1 MRTTMDLPDH
11 LMILAKQRAAAEQTS
26 LREVMAEA
34 LAQYLRPT
42 SQTSAPGRFLVPVMP
57 SSGGGM
63 LPGIDPCDSSALLE
77 IE

>member
-11 LMILAKQRAAAEQTS
+11 LMVLAKQRAAAEHTS

-34 LAQYLRPT
+34 LARYL
-42 SQTSAPGRFLVPVMP
+42 QSASASPSRFMVPVDLQ
-57 SSGGGM
+57 SRGGL
-63 LPGIDPCDSSALLE
+63 LPGIDPVDSSALLE

>member
-11 LMILAKQRAAAEQTS
+11 LMILAKQRAAADRTS
-26 LREVMAEA
+26 LREIMAEA
-34 LAQYLRPT
+34 LAQYLQR
-42 SQTSAPGRFLVPVMP
+42 SATPVAQQRFLVPVMP
-57 SSGGGM
+57 STGGGM

>member
-11 LMILAKQRAAAEQTS
+11 LLILAKQRAAVDQTS

-34 LAQYLRPT
+34 LAQYLQPTSRPT
-42 SQTSAPGRFLVPVMP
+42 TPSRFLVPVM
-57 SSGGGM
+57 SGSGGM
-63 LPGIDPCDSSALLE
+63 QPGINPCDSSALLE

>member
-1 MRTTMDLPDH
+1 MRTTMELPDH
-11 LMILAKQRAAAEQTS
+11 LMVLAKQRAAVDHTS

-34 LAQYLRPT
+34 LARYLQTGPLTPT
-42 SQTSAPGRFLVPVMP
+42 RFVVPIDAHAR
-57 SSGGGM
+57 GGM

>member
-42 SQTSAPGRFLVPVMP
+42 PVIGAGTRFLVPVDRK
-57 SSGGGM
+57 SKGGM
-63 LPGIDPCDSSALLE
+63 LPGIDPTDSSALLE

>member
-11 LMILAKQRAAAEQTS
+11 LMVLAKQRAAAEHTS
-26 LREVMAEA
+26 LREVLAEA
-34 LAQYLRPT
+34 LARYLQAGPV
-42 SQTSAPGRFLVPVMP
+42 APARFQVPVDRQAR
-57 SSGGGM
+57 GGL